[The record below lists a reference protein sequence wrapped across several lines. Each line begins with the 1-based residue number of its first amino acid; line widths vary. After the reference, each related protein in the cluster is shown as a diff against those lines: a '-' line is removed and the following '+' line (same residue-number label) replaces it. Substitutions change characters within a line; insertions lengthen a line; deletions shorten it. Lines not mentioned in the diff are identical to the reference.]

1 MLSMTLLPLLLLG
14 ADAPR
19 WELAADPPGVKVYRR
34 DREGSEVKEMKAIG
48 LIDATPHEVW
58 AVVRDYENYP
68 KQMPYTVEAKV
79 LSRTENDKE
88 VLFYSLLNTPL
99 VSARD
104 YMILLKDESDW
115 QDGKG
120 YLKVS
125 WVAARPE
132 QDALVPVKDDVVRV
146 RINDGYWLL
155 EPREDGKKTFATYY
169 VYTAPGGSIPVF
181 IANKGNAIAVP
192 KVFEAIRKTV
202 IEKRNGKK

>member
-1 MLSMTLLPLLLLG
+1 
-14 ADAPR
+14 
-19 WELAADPPGVKVYRR
+19 
-34 DREGSEVKEMKAIG
+34 
-48 LIDATPHEVW
+48 
-58 AVVRDYENYP
+58 
-68 KQMPYTVEAKV
+68 MPYTVEAKV